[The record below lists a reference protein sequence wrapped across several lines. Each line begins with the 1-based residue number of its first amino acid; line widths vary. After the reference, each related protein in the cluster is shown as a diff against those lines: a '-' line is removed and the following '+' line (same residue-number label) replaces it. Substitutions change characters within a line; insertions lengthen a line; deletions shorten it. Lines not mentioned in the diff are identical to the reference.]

1 MDDAARSDRDELEE
15 RLRLVAEADVDKDLT
30 GRDHFWLVGVAGIA
44 VPALL
49 TIIGLLT
56 S

>member
-1 MDDAARSDRDELEE
+1 MSTSARDDRDEMEE

-30 GRDHFWLVGVAGIA
+30 SRDHFWLVGIAGVA

-49 TIIGLLT
+49 TIVGLLA
-56 S
+56 